1 MTVTLEAIADPENL
15 MKAAKRVVGN
25 KGAAGVDHMSVH
37 QLMDYMQ
44 ANVGSLS
51 ASLLSGKYRPQP
63 VKRVWIP
70 KDNGK
75 MRGLGVPTVI
85 DRVVQQAITDVLSLE
100 YEPTFSDRS
109 YGFRPKRSTHMALLK
124 AKELANAGYTWTV
137 ETDLA
142 KFFDT
147 VPHQRLIGKLSQ
159 RIRDGRVI
167 SLIHRIMR
175 AEVSDKGEL
184 TPTTMGVPQG
194 GPLSPLLA
202 NIYLDELDKVLEG
215 RGHQIVR
222 YADDMMVLCKSR
234 RSAQRTLEG
243 IIKYAEKTMKLTV
256 NKEKSGVFKVNYW
269 KVKFLGHG
277 FHLHQ
282 KTKEI
287 VLTMHKKARTKL
299 KAEVKEILKRNRSG
313 SIDEVKANLK
323 TLLKGKMDYF
333 RLTRKASW
341 MKDFDGWMRRRIRQ
355 LIWKSWKRPAT
366 RFRYLG
372 KLGVKGRNQ
381 YLAYTRKGY
390 WRTAASPILNAA
402 LSDARLERRGWT
414 FLCSSYKQGTLF
426 QM

>member
-15 MKAAKRVVGN
+15 MKAAKRVVRN
-25 KGAAGVDHMSVH
+25 KGAAGVDRMSVH

-222 YADDMMVLCKSR
+222 YADDMMVLCKSS

-243 IIKYAEKTMKLTV
+243 IIKYAEKTMNLTF
-256 NKEKSGVFKVNYW
+256 NK
-269 KVKFLGHG
+269 
-277 FHLHQ
+277 
-282 KTKEI
+282 
-287 VLTMHKKARTKL
+287 
-299 KAEVKEILKRNRSG
+299 
-313 SIDEVKANLK
+313 
-323 TLLKGKMDYF
+323 
-333 RLTRKASW
+333 
-341 MKDFDGWMRRRIRQ
+341 
-355 LIWKSWKRPAT
+355 
-366 RFRYLG
+366 
-372 KLGVKGRNQ
+372 
-381 YLAYTRKGY
+381 
-390 WRTAASPILNAA
+390 
-402 LSDARLERRGWT
+402 
-414 FLCSSYKQGTLF
+414 
-426 QM
+426 

>member
-1 MTVTLEAIADPENL
+1 MTVTLEAIADLENL
-15 MKAAKRVVGN
+15 MKAAESVIKN
-25 KGAAGVDHMSVH
+25 KGAAGVDRMSVH
-37 QLMDYMQ
+37 ELRDYMKVN
-44 ANVGSLS
+44 AGSLS
-51 ASLLSGKYRPQP
+51 AAILSGKYTPQP

-85 DRVVQQAITDVLSLE
+85 DRVVQQAITNVVSME

-124 AKELANAGYTWTV
+124 ARDLANEGYTWTV

-159 RIRDGRVI
+159 RIKDGRVI

-175 AEVSDKGEL
+175 ADVSDKGEL

-202 NIYLDELDKVLEG
+202 NIYLDELDKVLEK

-234 RSAQRTLEG
+234 RAAERTLEG
-243 IIKYAEKTMKLTV
+243 IIKYAEGTMKLTV
-256 NKEKSGVFKVNYW
+256 NKEKSGVFRVYDSR
-269 KVKFLGHG
+269 VKFLGHG
-277 FHLHQ
+277 FYKDHRKGQ
-282 KTKEI
+282 I
-287 VLTMHKKARTKL
+287 VLVVHAKARAKL
-299 KAEVKEILKRNRSG
+299 KAELKEVLKRNRAS
-313 SIDEVKANLK
+313 SIEDVKAKLR
-323 TLLKGKMDYF
+323 TLLTGKMAYF
-333 RLTRKASW
+333 KLVAYARW
-341 MKDFDGWMRRRIRQ
+341 MRNLDGWIRRRIRQ
-355 LIWKSWKRPAT
+355 LIWKSWKNPKT
-366 RFRYLG
+366 RLKYLI
-372 KLGVKGRNQ
+372 KLGIEGKAI

-390 WRTAASPILNAA
+390 WRTARNPTISQA
-402 LSDARLERRGWT
+402 LSNARLEARKWVT
-414 FLCSSYKQGTLF
+414 LEHFYKQGTLDF
-426 QM
+426 

>member
-1 MTVTLEAIADPENL
+1 
-15 MKAAKRVVGN
+15 
-25 KGAAGVDHMSVH
+25 
-37 QLMDYMQ
+37 
-44 ANVGSLS
+44 
-51 ASLLSGKYRPQP
+51 
-63 VKRVWIP
+63 
-70 KDNGK
+70 
-75 MRGLGVPTVI
+75 
-85 DRVVQQAITDVLSLE
+85 
-100 YEPTFSDRS
+100 
-109 YGFRPKRSTHMALLK
+109 
-124 AKELANAGYTWTV
+124 
-137 ETDLA
+137 
-142 KFFDT
+142 
-147 VPHQRLIGKLSQ
+147 
-159 RIRDGRVI
+159 
-167 SLIHRIMR
+167 
-175 AEVSDKGEL
+175 
-184 TPTTMGVPQG
+184 
-194 GPLSPLLA
+194 
-202 NIYLDELDKVLEG
+202 
-215 RGHQIVR
+215 
-222 YADDMMVLCKSR
+222 MMVLCKSK

-277 FHLHQ
+277 FYLHQ

-333 RLTRKASW
+333 RLTREAKW

>member
-1 MTVTLEAIADPENL
+1 MSVTLEAIADPENL
-15 MKAAKRVVGN
+15 MKAAKRVVRN
-25 KGAAGVDHMSVH
+25 KGAAGVDRMNVH

-85 DRVVQQAITDVLSLE
+85 DRVVQQAITDILSLE

-109 YGFRPKRSTHMALLK
+109 YGFRSKRSTHMALLK

-159 RIRDGRVI
+159 RIQDGRVI

-222 YADDMMVLCKSR
+222 YADDMMVLCKSK

-269 KVKFLGHG
+269 KVKFFGYG
-277 FHLHQ
+277 FYQHQ

-287 VLTMHKKARTKL
+287 VLVMHKKVRTKL
-299 KAEVKEILKRNRSG
+299 KAEVEEILKRNFSG
-313 SIDEVKANLK
+313 SIKEVKANLK
-323 TLLKGKMDYF
+323 TLLEGEMDYF
-333 RLTRKASW
+333 RLTREARW
-341 MKDFDGWMRRRIRQ
+341 MKDFDGWMRGRI
-355 LIWKSWKRPAT
+355 K
-366 RFRYLG
+366 
-372 KLGVKGRNQ
+372 
-381 YLAYTRKGY
+381 
-390 WRTAASPILNAA
+390 
-402 LSDARLERRGWT
+402 
-414 FLCSSYKQGTLF
+414 
-426 QM
+426 